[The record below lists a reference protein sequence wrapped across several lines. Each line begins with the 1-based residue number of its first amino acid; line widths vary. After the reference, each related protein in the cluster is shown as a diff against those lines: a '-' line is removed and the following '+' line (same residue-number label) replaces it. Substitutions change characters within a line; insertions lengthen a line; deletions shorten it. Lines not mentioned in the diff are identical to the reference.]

1 METLT
6 QGSVPRPALVARGK
20 ANRDSSKVLES
31 KASLTLT
38 LRSNRNVAAALQV
51 ALFMTWL
58 GKLSLAN
65 GAACVSVFFVRW
77 VYGDDRSVL
86 INQHATQRECRSATI
101 HTPHSVEQDGFGL
114 EILGDNYCSL
124 PIECDSDL
132 MAQSL

>member
-1 METLT
+1 M
-6 QGSVPRPALVARGK
+6 
-20 ANRDSSKVLES
+20 LES

-101 HTPHSVEQDGFGL
+101 HIPHSVEQDGFRL
-114 EILGDNYCSL
+114 EILGDNYCRL
-124 PIECDSDL
+124 PIACDSDL